1 MRRQFDGEVP
11 TVLKS
16 IFSRLISFDQ
26 KLSNSR
32 SNNDNK
38 DLLCF
43 CNLQNVVAFD
53 EQVIEEHT
61 IRIEI

>member
-38 DLLCF
+38 DLL
-43 CNLQNVVAFD
+43 
-53 EQVIEEHT
+53 
-61 IRIEI
+61 